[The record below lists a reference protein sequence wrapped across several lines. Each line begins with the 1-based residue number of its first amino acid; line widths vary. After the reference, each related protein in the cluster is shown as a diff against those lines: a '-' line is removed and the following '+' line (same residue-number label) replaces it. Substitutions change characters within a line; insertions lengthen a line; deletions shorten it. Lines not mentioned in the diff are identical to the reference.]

1 MKAEKGSSMKVW
13 LRNFLIELVV
23 YGLLVVGYFFIAL
36 RYLGEPLARLFQ
48 ENLKYYAVASLI
60 LIVAQG
66 VVLDFVVTFLLDFLG
81 LDRLE

>member
-1 MKAEKGSSMKVW
+1 MEPEHSSSFKVW
-13 LRNFLIELVV
+13 LRKFLIELVL
-23 YGLLVVGYFFIAL
+23 YGLLVFGYFFLAL

-48 ENLKYYAVASLI
+48 DNLTHYAIASLI

-66 VVLDFVVTFLLDFLG
+66 VLLDFVVTFLLDFFG